1 MPFNREDSDMKIVGK
16 ENEAFSDGIDADA
29 FLEETGRQHF
39 NGNMAKARALGS
51 DIVSA
56 FSYKNVPDEICA
68 LIKAHGLPED
78 DVLLSEIRIL
88 NVFCAEYSMDEYLPS
103 ALLSTASAAEMF
115 DVLQDMMPE
124 FYDRLSHSAS
134 FSFYYMCIKNGGDL
148 KRRIGEAFAEMCDDP
163 KNEELIAFAGELF
176 ERNVGL
182 FKKAIRGY
190 AFV

>member
-1 MPFNREDSDMKIVGK
+1 MKIVG
-16 ENEAFSDGIDADA
+16 SDDPSRLDGIDADE

-39 NGNMAKARALGS
+39 NGNMAKARSLGR

-56 FSYKNVPDEICA
+56 FSYKNVPEDVLS
-68 LIKAHGLPED
+68 LIRLHGLAETA
-78 DVLLSEIRIL
+78 VLLDEIRIL
-88 NVFCAEYSMDEYLPS
+88 SVFCAEYSMDEYLPS

-115 DVLQDMMPE
+115 DTLQGLMPE

-134 FSFYYMCIKNGGDL
+134 FSFYYICIKKADDL

-163 KNEELIAFAGELF
+163 KNENIISFAGELF
-176 ERNVGL
+176 EKNVSL